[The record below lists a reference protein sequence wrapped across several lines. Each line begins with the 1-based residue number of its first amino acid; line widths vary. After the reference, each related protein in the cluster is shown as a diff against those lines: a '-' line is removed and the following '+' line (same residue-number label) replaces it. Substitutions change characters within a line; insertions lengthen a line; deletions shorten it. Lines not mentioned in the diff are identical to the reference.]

1 MIKEI
6 NDKYVIKNILSKN
19 FPNYVLS
26 NDPFERVYA
35 YGADEI
41 YGLISISVI
50 YERAEVNY
58 IVVKE
63 EQRNMGIGS
72 ELLQYVIDV
81 LLKENVLSVSL
92 EVGVSNL
99 PAILLY
105 KKFGSIK
112 KSIRK
117 NYYGGKDAYLM
128 IKDLR

>member
-105 KKFGSIK
+105 KKFGFIK